1 MSSLIHKASN
11 NNFRYAVREPDDWC
25 TGPTRS
31 LVMHRPTDAF
41 FVVYPRKRLP
51 RDAFLKLE
59 DFDALLM
66 CVRDGGIGPFGFELE
81 RLRREAVVMRL
92 SYLGFVR
99 LIRVSDYAFG
109 EECLVSDGAGR
120 GPP

>member
-1 MSSLIHKASN
+1 VHGSPPIAL
-11 NNFRYAVREPDDWC
+11 
-25 TGPTRS
+25 
-31 LVMHRPTDAF
+31 HRPTDAF

-66 CVRDGGIGPFGFELE
+66 CVRDGRIGPYGFELE
-81 RLRREAVVMRL
+81 RLRREAVAMGF

-109 EECLVSDGAGR
+109 EECLITDISG
-120 GPP
+120 